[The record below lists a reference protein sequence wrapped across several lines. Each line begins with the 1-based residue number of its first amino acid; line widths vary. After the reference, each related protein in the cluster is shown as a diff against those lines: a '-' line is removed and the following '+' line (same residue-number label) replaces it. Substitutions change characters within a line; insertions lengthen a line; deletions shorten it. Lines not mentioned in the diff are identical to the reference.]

1 MPYAAPNA
9 TDIMGVL
16 NYANTVTG
24 HWFWTL
30 IIMSLFVMSF
40 GVLIA
45 RNDAKKSFAA
55 ASFFST
61 IFSMIL
67 FVMDLIEMNVMALTL
82 LMSFAGL
89 MLMLFNK

>member
-9 TDIMGVL
+9 TDMIGIL
-16 NYANTVTG
+16 EYTNTVTG
-24 HWFWTL
+24 GWFWTL
-30 IIMSLFVMSF
+30 IVISVFVMSF
-40 GVLIA
+40 GVLIS
-45 RNDAKKSFAA
+45 RNDSKKSFAA

-67 FVMDLIEMNVMALTL
+67 FVMDLIQMNVMVITI
-82 LMSFAGL
+82 LMSFAGI

>member
-1 MPYAAPNA
+1 MAYANPNA
-9 TDIMGVL
+9 TDITGIL
-16 NYANTVTG
+16 TYANTVTG
-24 HWFWTL
+24 GWFWTL
-30 IIMSLFVMSF
+30 IVISVFVMSF

-55 ASFFST
+55 ASFLST
-61 IFSMIL
+61 ILSMIL
-67 FVMDLIEMNVMALTL
+67 FVLDLIQMNIMVITI

>member
-1 MPYAAPNA
+1 MAYAAPNA
-9 TDIMGVL
+9 TDIVGVL
-16 NYANTVTG
+16 EYANTVTG

-30 IIMSLFVMSF
+30 IIIAVFVMSF

-67 FVMDLIEMNVMALTL
+67 FVLDLIQMNVMVITL

-89 MLMLFNK
+89 MLMLFNR